1 MANIDK
7 QLVQTRFARS
17 VATYHEAAEIQR
29 EMAETLLDQLAL
41 ATGGERRFD
50 RILEAGCGSG
60 MLTDLV
66 ESRLEY
72 QKLYLIDLVPEWERF
87 HRGRRAAEFRA
98 ADIETM
104 PLPEALSLV
113 IANAVFQWVEDL
125 AALLIRFHAALET
138 GGILAFTT
146 FGPENLR
153 EIAALTGSGLSYR
166 ALSGLHEL
174 LAPGFD
180 ILACHEELIT
190 LEFSTV
196 REILRHLKATGV
208 TASGGRSRWTR
219 STLAA
224 FEADYSARFRSG
236 NRMLPLTYHPITLI
250 ARKRPEL

>member
-7 QLVQTRFARS
+7 QLVQKRFARS
-17 VATYHEAAEIQR
+17 VDTYHEAAAIQR
-29 EMAETLLDQLAL
+29 SMAETLLDQLAL
-41 ATGGERRFD
+41 ATCGERRFD

-60 MLTDLV
+60 MLTDLL

-72 QKLYLIDLVPEWERF
+72 RKLYLIDLVPEWEQF
-87 HRGRRAAEFRA
+87 HRGRRAAEFFA

-104 PLPEALSLV
+104 VLPENLSLAV
-113 IANAVFQWVEDL
+113 ANAVFQWVEEFE
-125 AALLIRFHAALET
+125 ALLIRLHAALAP

-153 EIAALTGSGLSYR
+153 EIAALTGRGLSYR

-174 LAPGFD
+174 LAPGFE
-180 ILACHEELIT
+180 ILACHEELVT
-190 LEFSTV
+190 LEFSSV
-196 REILRHLKATGV
+196 RDILRHLKATGV

-224 FEADYSARFRSG
+224 FEADYTARFQSG
-236 NRMLPLTYHPITLI
+236 NRMLPLTYHPIILI
-250 ARKRPEL
+250 AGKRPES

>member
-113 IANAVFQWVEDL
+113 IANAVFQWVEDF

-180 ILACHEELIT
+180 ILAAHEELNT
-190 LEFSTV
+190 L
-196 REILRHLKATGV
+196 
-208 TASGGRSRWTR
+208 
-219 STLAA
+219 
-224 FEADYSARFRSG
+224 
-236 NRMLPLTYHPITLI
+236 
-250 ARKRPEL
+250 

>member
-7 QLVQTRFARS
+7 QLIQTRFARS
-17 VATYHEAAEIQR
+17 VATYHEAAKIQR
-29 EMAETLLDQLAL
+29 DMAETLLDQLAL

-66 ESRLEY
+66 EARLEY
-72 QKLYLIDLVPEWERF
+72 RKLYLIDLVPEWERF

-104 PLPEALSLV
+104 PLPEHLSLV

-125 AALLIRFHAALET
+125 ASLLIRFHSALET

-153 EIAALTGSGLSYR
+153 EIAALTGRGLSYR
-166 ALSGLHEL
+166 ALAGLHEL
-174 LAPGFD
+174 LTPGFD
-180 ILACHEELIT
+180 IIACHEELIT
-190 LEFSTV
+190 LEFATV
-196 REILRHLKATGV
+196 RDILRHLKATGV

>member
-7 QLVQTRFARS
+7 QLVKTRFARS

-29 EMAETLLDQLAL
+29 DMAETLLGQLAL

-60 MLTDLV
+60 MLT
-66 ESRLEY
+66 
-72 QKLYLIDLVPEWERF
+72 DLVPEWERF

-104 PLPEALSLV
+104 PLPEHLSLV

-125 AALLIRFHAALET
+125 ASLLIRFHSALET

-153 EIAALTGSGLSYR
+153 EIAALTGRGLSYR
-166 ALSGLHEL
+166 ALAGLHEL
-174 LAPGFD
+174 LTPGFD
-180 ILACHEELIT
+180 IIACHEELIT
-190 LEFSTV
+190 LEFATV
-196 REILRHLKATGV
+196 RDILRHLKATGV

>member
-1 MANIDK
+1 M
-7 QLVQTRFARS
+7 RFRHADRS
-17 VATYHEAAEIQR
+17 
-29 EMAETLLDQLAL
+29 
-41 ATGGERRFD
+41 GGSAS
-50 RILEAGCGSG
+50 RIP
-60 MLTDLV
+60 
-66 ESRLEY
+66 LEY
-72 QKLYLIDLVPEWERF
+72 RKLYLIDLVPEWERF

-104 PLPEALSLV
+104 PLPEHLSLV

-125 AALLIRFHAALET
+125 ASLLIRFHSALET

-153 EIAALTGSGLSYR
+153 EIAALTGRGLSYR
-166 ALSGLHEL
+166 ALAGLHEL
-174 LAPGFD
+174 LTPGFD
-180 ILACHEELIT
+180 IIACHEELIT
-190 LEFSTV
+190 LEFATV
-196 REILRHLKATGV
+196 RDILRHLKATGV